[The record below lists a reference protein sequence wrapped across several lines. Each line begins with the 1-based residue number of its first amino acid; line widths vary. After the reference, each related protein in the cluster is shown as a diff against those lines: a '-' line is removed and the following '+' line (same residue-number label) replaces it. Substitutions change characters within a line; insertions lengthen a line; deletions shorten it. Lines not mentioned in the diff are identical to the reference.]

1 MCAKYLII
9 NRENGLKS
17 VYLFSEHDQHES
29 LVRAFGLTAE
39 QIHSAG
45 FVRMSDSGRTMI
57 AMGGVV
63 GVGQTQS
70 DSSAI
75 IHAHITIGAE

>member
-1 MCAKYLII
+1 MDAKYLII
-9 NRENGLKS
+9 NRDNGLKS

-45 FVRMSDSGRTMI
+45 FVRKSDSGYMI
-57 AMGGVV
+57 ATGGVA

-75 IHAHITIGAE
+75 INAHLTID